1 MKISVFRIFLIV
13 ACGFLLLGWTALY
26 LLKGGENNVSPAII
40 QGAKAT
46 AIQRATEL
54 NEGKEPLV
62 SNDTIRS
69 HLLVDKDAYQ
79 ITFHDNTQSFLITVY
94 GAPFEWARLAAE
106 QEFLSL
112 TQLTKESAC
121 KIPVTIA
128 TLAFA
133 NPKEANKTFGLS
145 FCPVAQ

>member
-1 MKISVFRIFLIV
+1 MKISALKIFLIV
-13 ACGFLLLGWTALY
+13 ACGLLLLGWIALY
-26 LLKGGENNVSPAII
+26 RAKQRNNTSPAII
-40 QGAKAT
+40 QGAKAA

-62 SNDTIRS
+62 SNDTIHS

-94 GAPFEWARLAAE
+94 GSPFEWARLAAE

-121 KIPVTIA
+121 KVPVTVA
-128 TLAFA
+128 TPAFA
-133 NPKEANKTFGLS
+133 NPKEADKTFGLS
-145 FCPVAQ
+145 FCPSPR